1 MFLLVRVLGVAE
13 GRPVT
18 GVAPAAGPS
27 ARPRACAHA
36 GREGASTGF
45 DGAAGGGGGSTGGGG
60 GSTGAWWLRPGASR
74 ATAPSARGRSRTRSR
89 VRVCCFRRRVGG
101 RLAGRLRL
109 DDGGPRRGHRAGRR
123 RGRFGLFARR
133 WVERGGGN
141 GQVGRAR
148 GRSRGTLGRNERPRG
163 AGKRREARG
172 GRAGRVTVRNFARRD
187 ALGRA
192 SRASDPSAH
201 VPSRRALR
209 LLRQRSPSSP
219 RPVLRRRTSR
229 PLSRVVARRP
239 VGCVGCAFSSD
250 ATRARI
256 ARKTLPSGA

>member
-1 MFLLVRVLGVAE
+1 M
-13 GRPVT
+13 
-18 GVAPAAGPS
+18 
-27 ARPRACAHA
+27 
-36 GREGASTGF
+36 
-45 DGAAGGGGGSTGGGG
+45 
-60 GSTGAWWLRPGASR
+60 
-74 ATAPSARGRSRTRSR
+74 
-89 VRVCCFRRRVGG
+89 RVCCFRRRVGG

-250 ATRARI
+250 ATRAGLREKRSRA
-256 ARKTLPSGA
+256 ARDRLRARAAPRPVVGRRGVLLLRAEVRVSRRERVRLGRAAGRARCRSGECVVGENLSRHLGEMQEGDRARRPRWRAF